1 VRDRVAAVSV
11 VVPCY
16 NESASIAQLREKLL
30 PVLDRLSPR
39 HTVEL
44 ILVDDGSTDDTYELL
59 TRTFAGRA
67 ATRVVRHPKN
77 LNLGGA
83 IRTGIRESTG
93 ELIANLDSD
102 CTYDPALLEP
112 MLAEIERGADL
123 VTVSPYHPRGRVDGV
138 PAWRLLLSRGLSGL
152 YRLILRKQIYTYTAM
167 NRVYRRAIC
176 ERIGSPEYDFTCL
189 AEMMLKALMQ
199 NYRVAEV
206 PATLAVRRF
215 GQSKMKVANTIRAH
229 LRLLSRLIVSPKSF
243 LA

>member
-1 VRDRVAAVSV
+1 MSSVSV

-16 NESASIAQLREKLL
+16 NESASIAQLHEKLL
-30 PVLDRLSPR
+30 PVLDRIAAQ
-39 HTVEL
+39 HAVEL
-44 ILVDDGSTDDTYELL
+44 VLVDDGSTDDTYDRL
-59 TRTFAGRA
+59 TRTFGERP

-112 MLAEIERGADL
+112 MLAEIARGADL
-123 VTVSPYHPRGRVDGV
+123 VTVSPYHPDGRVDGV
-138 PAWRLLLSRGLSGL
+138 PPYRLLLSRGLSAL
-152 YRLILRKQIYTYTAM
+152 YRLLLRKRVYTYTAM

-176 ERIGSPEYDFTCL
+176 ERIGSPAFDFTCL
-189 AEMMLKALMQ
+189 AEMMLKALVQ
-199 NYRVAEV
+199 DYRVAEV

-215 GQSKMKVANTIRAH
+215 GESKMKVAKTIRAH
-229 LRLLSRLIVSPKSF
+229 LVLLRRLVLARKSF

>member
-1 VRDRVAAVSV
+1 MSSISV

-16 NESASIAQLREKLL
+16 NESASIDQLHEKLL
-30 PVLDRLSPR
+30 PVLDRIAAQ
-39 HTVEL
+39 HAVEL
-44 ILVDDGSTDDTYELL
+44 LLVDDGSTDDTYERL
-59 TRTFAGRA
+59 TRTFGARP

-112 MLAEIERGADL
+112 MLAEIARGADF
-123 VTVSPYHPRGRVDGV
+123 VTVSPYHPRGRVEGV
-138 PAWRLLLSRGLSGL
+138 PPSRLLLSRGLSAL
-152 YRLILRKQIYTYTAM
+152 YRLLLRKRVYTYTAM

-176 ERIGSPEYDFTCL
+176 ERIGSPAFDFTCL
-189 AEMMLKALMQ
+189 AEMMLKALVQ
-199 NYRVAEV
+199 DYRVAEV

-215 GQSKMKVANTIRAH
+215 GESKMKVAKTIRAH
-229 LRLLSRLIVSPKSF
+229 LVLLRRLVLARKSF